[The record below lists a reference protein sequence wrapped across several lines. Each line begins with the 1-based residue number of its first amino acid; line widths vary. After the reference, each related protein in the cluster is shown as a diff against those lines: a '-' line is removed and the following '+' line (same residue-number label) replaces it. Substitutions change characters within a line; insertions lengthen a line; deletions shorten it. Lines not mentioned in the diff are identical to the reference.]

1 MWRVGPEKPGPR
13 SPDDAI
19 AAFAAAS
26 DRTRRTTRPEAAR
39 SAVGRRHAALL
50 DAGIH
55 RSFAFERWLM
65 DGALLDLRGESVSHV
80 PSRSS
85 DGLVGIGLYT
95 LAEAGRL
102 VHVAPSTISRW
113 LRGHDAGGR
122 RYEPLWHSQVDL
134 GEDGLFLGF
143 RDLQE
148 VRVVA
153 AFIARGLSPQRVR
166 QAIGLAR
173 DLVGDERP
181 LSTKRFRTDGRSL
194 FLQMVEEDGQTKL
207 IDLFKRQFAFR
218 EIIEQSLT
226 NLEYDDGGS
235 PSLWWPLGRG
245 GSVVVDPARS
255 FGQPIEAETSIPTA
269 TLAAAAKAEGSQ
281 QAAARA
287 WGVPLRSVRRA
298 VAFEDHMALRKAA

>member
-1 MWRVGPEKPGPR
+1 M
-13 SPDDAI
+13 
-19 AAFAAAS
+19 AAS
-26 DRTRRTTRPEAAR
+26 NRAWNDWAKLPEVAWLALQRRD
-39 SAVGRRHAALL
+39 AALA
-50 DAGIH
+50 DAADLH
-55 RSFAFERWLM
+55 QFFAFRRGLM
-65 DGALLDLRGESVSHV
+65 DGDTSNPSGESVDQV
-80 PSRSS
+80 LSRSS

-102 VHVAPSTISRW
+102 VQVAPSKISRW
-113 LRGHDAGGR
+113 LRGHDVDGR
-122 RYEPLWHSQVDL
+122 HYEPLWHSQVDL
-134 GEDGLFLGF
+134 GDDGMFLGF

-148 VRVVA
+148 VRIVA
-153 AFIARGLSPQRVR
+153 AFIAEGLSSQRVR

-181 LSTKRFRTDGRSL
+181 LSTKRFRTDGRSI
-194 FLQMVEEDGQTKL
+194 FLQVVEEDGQTRL

-218 EIIEQSLT
+218 EIVEQSLS
-226 NLEYDDGGS
+226 NLEHDDDGA
-235 PSLWWPLGRG
+235 PSIWWPLGKG

-255 FGQPIEAETSIPTA
+255 FGQPIEAETSLPTA

-298 VAFEDHMALRKAA
+298 VAFEEQMDLRKAA